1 MSSDLQQAR
10 AALAAGRRDEAL
22 VYAWN
27 ALSSAQGDE
36 LVELRRLAKELD
48 DRSLLS
54 ELDSRGLPAVPATP
68 SSPAPAEKRKR
79 GARIGSGVFVTFV
92 LAFIAYGV
100 SQIPVEP
107 GPLRATASDTVAF
120 TQVRR
125 VLTVGPGVYLV
136 PMGNVRREDVRA
148 LADEV
153 GLRYHVPAS
162 TLPQVAL
169 PLWTLDAQD
178 GELNGDQLIR
188 VLQLA
193 YPTRGQA
200 AVIGITDYD
209 MFSTSLG
216 IHGLFSLR
224 NPVPYGVVSSSTL
237 GASLFDRFR
246 GQGRHERVRK
256 LVARNIGFLYFHLP
270 ESADHHSLL
279 RSSMSSVHDIDALH
293 EDLDPGSR

>member
-1 MSSDLQQAR
+1 MSNDLQQAK

-27 ALSSAQGDE
+27 ALSSVQGAD
-36 LVELRRLAKELD
+36 LAELRRFAQELD

-54 ELDSRGLPAVPATP
+54 ELDSRGVPPVQVTP
-68 SSPAPAEKRKR
+68 TVPVPDGKRKR
-79 GARIGSGVFVTFV
+79 GARIGRGVFVTFV
-92 LAFIAYGV
+92 LAFIAYCV

-107 GPLRATASDTVAF
+107 GPLRAGASDTVAF

-125 VLTVGPGVYLV
+125 VPTVGPGVYLV
-136 PMGNVRREDVRA
+136 PMGNVRRVDVRA
-148 LADEV
+148 LAREV
-153 GLRYHVPAS
+153 SLRYHVPAS
-162 TLPQVAL
+162 TLPRVAL
-169 PLWTLDAQD
+169 PVWTLDVAED
-178 GELNGDQLIR
+178 ALNGDQLIR
-188 VLQLA
+188 VLQLT
-193 YPTRGQA
+193 YPARGQA

-224 NPVPYGVVSSSTL
+224 DPVPYGVVSSSTL
-237 GASLFDRFR
+237 GASLFDRFC
-246 GQGRHERVRK
+246 GHDRHERMRK

-293 EDLDPGSR
+293 EDLPNGSR